1 MAEFITLD
9 SYLAKI
15 QVELKGTKE
24 QLKDIPPE
32 VRFEFAVDI
41 LQIIAEDIDEG
52 TIDGFGFRVFVPR
65 AIEKT
70 FTDKKLKFTLSEGDD
85 AEKGYSMKE
94 PKLPEHYLDL
104 SKEDWYAY
112 QENYGTSEEKK
123 LVLFIKAAY
132 EDLRKKY
139 REVYLLRNERF
150 FKFHR
155 FSDAKAMEPDCVL
168 FLTEKES
175 ERRIVYQLFIEPKGS
190 HLLEGERW
198 KEEFLQ
204 QIEQESQMNVLH
216 ENLEYKLI
224 GLPFYNKSE
233 RERIFKDAFAAF

>member
-32 VRFEFAVDI
+32 VRLEFAVDI

-52 TIDGFGFRVFVPR
+52 TIDGFGSRVFVPR

-94 PKLPEHYLDL
+94 PK
-104 SKEDWYAY
+104 
-112 QENYGTSEEKK
+112 
-123 LVLFIKAAY
+123 
-132 EDLRKKY
+132 
-139 REVYLLRNERF
+139 
-150 FKFHR
+150 
-155 FSDAKAMEPDCVL
+155 
-168 FLTEKES
+168 
-175 ERRIVYQLFIEPKGS
+175 
-190 HLLEGERW
+190 
-198 KEEFLQ
+198 
-204 QIEQESQMNVLH
+204 
-216 ENLEYKLI
+216 
-224 GLPFYNKSE
+224 
-233 RERIFKDAFAAF
+233 